1 MLLKKLCLTLILVI
15 FLSFSAYSADVPSL
29 SASSAVLINAETKE
43 IIYEKNAHTQ
53 RSMAS
58 TTKIM
63 TSILAIESGRL
74 SEAVTAE
81 NMEAEGTSIGLKNGY
96 KLTLEALVW
105 GMMLESGNDAA
116 KLTATYLCGS
126 EENFASLM
134 NEKAAE
140 IGMSDTNFVTAS
152 GLDSDEHY
160 STAYDM
166 ALLGAYAVD
175 NPLFR
180 EICSAKTKRVE
191 FMEPGITR
199 TFSNHNRLLS
209 SCEGVFGIKTGFTKK
224 SGRCLVTACER
235 DGTVLVA
242 VTLNAGDDWNDHRK
256 LYNYGYKVCENED
269 IYVRVP
275 DRVKVYG
282 GICDN
287 ASISTESNPIS
298 VSLKDKSSD
307 ITQRVYLTEFIYA
320 PVKKG
325 DVLGKVE
332 IIKDGRVISES
343 SIMSSE
349 NVSAAEPLPEKKSIF
364 GSIFSKIKEIF
375 NLPKGL

>member
-15 FLSFSAYSADVPSL
+15 FFSFSAYSADVPSL
-29 SASSAVLINAETKE
+29 SASSAVLINAVTKE
-43 IIYEKNAHTQ
+43 IIYEKNAYTH

-63 TSILAIESGRL
+63 TGILAIESGRL
-74 SEAVTAE
+74 SEIVTAK

-96 KLTLEALVW
+96 RLTLEALVW

-116 KLTATYLCGS
+116 KLTAAYLSGS

-134 NEKAAE
+134 NDKASE
-140 IGMSDTNFVTAS
+140 IGMRSTNFVTAS
-152 GLDSDEHY
+152 GLDADEHY

-166 ALLGAYAVD
+166 ALLGAYAVS
-175 NPLFR
+175 NPVFR
-180 EICSAKTKRVE
+180 EICSAKTKRIE
-191 FMEPGITR
+191 FIEPGIVR

-235 DGTVLVA
+235 EGTVLVA

-256 LYNYGYKVCENED
+256 LYDYGYDICEKKELF
-269 IYVRVP
+269 ISIP
-275 DRVKVYG
+275 DGIKVYG

-287 ASISTESNPIS
+287 VRIRPESNPIS
-298 VSLKDKSSD
+298 VSLRDKSCD
-307 ITQRVYLTEFIYA
+307 ITQQIYLPEFIYA
-320 PVKKG
+320 PIKKG
-325 DVLGKVE
+325 DILGEVQL
-332 IIKDGRVISES
+332 IKDGRVISES
-343 SIMSSE
+343 SIISSE
-349 NVSAAEPLPEKKSIF
+349 DIPSAEPLPEKKSIF
-364 GSIFSKIKEIF
+364 SKIKEIF
-375 NLPKGL
+375 NRLKG